1 MTRIAAAAVAI
12 VIGWSVVTPVAS
24 ADPQP
29 SPPPVPHGDGPLPGP
44 AAPGPAGPPPGPL
57 TAGTAALGPAATGPA
72 ASAPAAPGPA
82 AAPPAPAPAGE
93 PPSREGEAPP
103 PGPLSSF
110 GDGTYTVGTD
120 ILPGVYQSAG
130 PVEGGVCYW
139 KRANGD
145 GIVANAMSKK
155 PQTVQIEAGDTTFKS
170 SECQEWQK
178 TDAPPP
184 PPPSP
189 ADLLGQLGSL
199 IGQSAIGPS
208 AGTASS
214 STSSSGG

>member
-1 MTRIAAAAVAI
+1 MTRIATAAVAI
-12 VIGWSVVTPVAS
+12 VIGWSVMTPVAS

-29 SPPPVPHGDGPLPGP
+29 SPTPAPHGEGPPPGPVAPGPAGPLPGP
-44 AAPGPAGPPPGPL
+44 AAPGPA
-57 TAGTAALGPAATGPA
+57 AVGPA
-72 ASAPAAPGPA
+72 ASGPAAPGA
-82 AAPPAPAPAGE
+82 AAPGPPGE
-93 PPSREGEAPP
+93 PPGPEGEGPP

-120 ILPGVYQSAG
+120 IVPGVYQSAG

-178 TDAPPP
+178 SDAPPP
-184 PPPSP
+184 PPPNP
-189 ADLLGQLGSL
+189 ADLLSQLGSL

-208 AGTASS
+208 AGGSS
-214 STSSSGG
+214 SGTSSSGSSSSGTSSGG